1 MSADMPP
8 RDPGHRPDRDRRHF
22 ERRRKAA
29 LAGLHLPT
37 EQELLEGMPFLA
49 NDIRQDMQA
58 FAERLMP
65 RLRKRAD
72 HVHFAAVVNC
82 LEQLTVSP
90 GADEVRAL
98 TDILEEA
105 TASLPDGVR
114 SWRLRCRIYLAY
126 LGDHRAAFAL
136 ARDAILMAIAMQSY
150 SKEPATALAMMKA
163 ALGWLFFAT
172 SDPEYAYLG
181 REIRTACRGEPAIMV
196 DHYGG
201 LLVEFVE
208 HQTQEALLAAIAD
221 EETANGKLPAS
232 ETANTP
238 SVSTPTGYPGAAVVS
253 SVVIFSQVGNAN
265 TGEGKKVAKELEGL
279 TGKALPLVPMPDLK
293 AARAA
298 LRAEFPYAADVI
310 DNVLRDVA
318 LRSHVQ
324 IRPTILVGSPGCGKS
339 RFATRLL
346 KVLNLPHDLIP
357 CGGVSD
363 GAFAG
368 TPRRWSTGEP
378 SLPVAL
384 ITRYKA
390 AGPGAILD
398 EIEKVGTSRHNGQAH
413 DALLAFLERET
424 ASRFHDPYVQAPCDL
439 SYVTWLMTANSLEG
453 LSAPLRDRCRV
464 IPFPEAGQDHLAVL
478 SRQILA
484 ELLADQGL
492 DHRWVSPLDEIELEA
507 VTKAWPGGSLRKLR
521 RVIEVILAS
530 RSMRH

>member
-1 MSADMPP
+1 
-8 RDPGHRPDRDRRHF
+8 
-22 ERRRKAA
+22 
-29 LAGLHLPT
+29 
-37 EQELLEGMPFLA
+37 MPFLA
-49 NDIRQDMQA
+49 NDVRQDMQA

-65 RLRKRAD
+65 RLRRKAS
-72 HVHFAAVVNC
+72 HAHFAAAING

-105 TASLPDGVR
+105 TASLPDGVQ
-114 SWRLRCRIYLAY
+114 SWRLRCRIYLAHF
-126 LGDHRAAFAL
+126 GDHRAALAL
-136 ARDAILMAIAMQSY
+136 ARDAILMALAMQSY
-150 SKEPATALAMMKA
+150 SREPATALKMVKA

-172 SDPEYAYLG
+172 SDPGYAYLG
-181 REIRTACRGEPAIMV
+181 REVRVASRAEPARMV

-208 HQTQEALLAAIAD
+208 QQAHEALLATIAD
-221 EETANGKLPAS
+221 EETARGKLAAN

-238 SVSTPTGYPGAAVVS
+238 SVPMPMGSLGAAMS
-253 SVVIFSQVGNAN
+253 TSVVIFNHVGNAN

-279 TGKALPLVPMPDLK
+279 TGKALPLIPVPDLK

-310 DNVLRDVA
+310 DDVLRDVA

-346 KVLNLPHDLIP
+346 TVLNLPHDLIP

-363 GAFAG
+363 GTFAG

-439 SYVTWLMTANSLEG
+439 SYVTWVMTANSLEG
-453 LSAPLRDRCRV
+453 VSAPLRDRCRV
-464 IPFPEAGQDHLAVL
+464 IPFPEPGQDHLPTL
-478 SRQILA
+478 SRQIISGLLA
-484 ELLADQGL
+484 EQGL
-492 DHRWVSPLDEIELEA
+492 DHRWVRPLDEIEVEA

-521 RVIEVILAS
+521 RVIEVILTS
-530 RSMRH
+530 RDVRH

>member
-1 MSADMPP
+1 MPH
-8 RDPGHRPDRDRRHF
+8 RDPGHRPDRDKRHF
-22 ERRRKAA
+22 DRRRKAA

-49 NDIRQDMQA
+49 GDIRQDMQA

-65 RLRKRAD
+65 RLQKKAD
-72 HVHFAAVVNC
+72 RIHFAAVVDC

-98 TDILEEA
+98 TDLLEEA
-105 TASLPDGVR
+105 TVSLPDSAQ

-126 LGDHRAAFAL
+126 LGDHRAALAL
-136 ARDAILMAIAMQSY
+136 ARDAVLMAIAMQSY
-150 SKEPATALAMMKA
+150 SKEPATALKMVKA
-163 ALGWLFFAT
+163 ALGWLFFST

-181 REIRTACRGEPAIMV
+181 REVRVTSRAEPTIMV

-208 HQTQEALLAAIAD
+208 QQAHEALLTAVAD
-221 EETANGKLPAS
+221 EETARGKLAAS

-238 SVSTPTGYPGAAVVS
+238 SVSIPMGSPGAATS
-253 SVVIFSQVGNAN
+253 TSVVIFSHVGNAN
-265 TGEGKKVAKELEGL
+265 TGEGKKVVKELEGL
-279 TGKALPLVPMPDLK
+279 TGRALPLVPMPDLK
-293 AARAA
+293 AARTT

-310 DNVLRDVA
+310 DDVLRDVA
-318 LRSHVQ
+318 LRSYVQ

-384 ITRYKA
+384 IIRYKA

-439 SYVTWLMTANSLEG
+439 SYITWLMTANSLEG

-464 IPFPEAGQDHLAVL
+464 IPFPEPGREHLPIL
-478 SRQILA
+478 SHQIISD
-484 ELLADQGL
+484 LLTEQGL
-492 DHRWVSPLDEIELEA
+492 DCRWATPLDEVETEA
-507 VTKAWPGGSLRKLR
+507 VAAAWSGGSLRKLR
-521 RVIEVILAS
+521 RLVEAVLMS
-530 RSMRH
+530 RDVRH

>member
-1 MSADMPP
+1 MPADMPP
-8 RDPGHRPDRDRRHF
+8 QAPGRSQDRDRKHF

-49 NDIRQDMQA
+49 SDIRQDMQA

-65 RLRKRAD
+65 RLRKRAN
-72 HVHFAAVVNC
+72 HVHFAAVVHG

-98 TDILEEA
+98 TDVLEEA
-105 TASLPDGVR
+105 TTSLPDSAR
-114 SWRLRCRIYLAY
+114 SWRLRCRIYLAH
-126 LGDHRAAFAL
+126 LGDHRAALAL
-136 ARDAILMAIAMQSY
+136 ARDTVLMATALGSFP
-150 SKEPATALAMMKA
+150 KEPATALEMVKA
-163 ALGWLFFAT
+163 ALGWLVFAT
-172 SDPEYAYLG
+172 SDPEYVYLG
-181 REIRTACRGEPAIMV
+181 REVRVASRAEPAIMV

-208 HQTQEALLAAIAD
+208 QQAHEALLTAIAD
-221 EETANGKLPAS
+221 EETARGKLAAS

-238 SVSTPTGYPGAAVVS
+238 SVSIPMGSPGVAMS
-253 SVVIFSQVGNAN
+253 TSVVIFSHVGNAN

-310 DNVLRDVA
+310 DDVLRDVA
-318 LRSHVQ
+318 PRSHVQ

-346 KVLNLPHDLIP
+346 KVLNLPHDMIP

-363 GAFAG
+363 GTFAG
-368 TPRRWSTGEP
+368 TSRRWSTGEP

-439 SYVTWLMTANSLEG
+439 SHVTWLMTANSLEG

-464 IPFPEAGQDHLAVL
+464 IPFPEPGRDHLPTL

-521 RVIEVILAS
+521 RVIDVILAS

>member
-1 MSADMPP
+1 
-8 RDPGHRPDRDRRHF
+8 
-22 ERRRKAA
+22 
-29 LAGLHLPT
+29 
-37 EQELLEGMPFLA
+37 MPFLA
-49 NDIRQDMQA
+49 GDIRQDMQA

-65 RLRKRAD
+65 RLRKRAN
-72 HVHFAAVVNC
+72 HVHFAAVLNC

-90 GADEVRAL
+90 SADEVRAL
-98 TDILEEA
+98 TDSLEEA
-105 TASLPDGVR
+105 APRLPDGVQ
-114 SWRLRCRIYLAY
+114 SWRLRCRIYLAH
-126 LGDHRAAFAL
+126 LSDHRAALAL
-136 ARDAILMAIAMQSY
+136 ARDAVLMALAMQSY
-150 SKEPATALAMMKA
+150 SREPATALKMVKA

-181 REIRTACRGEPAIMV
+181 REVRVTSRAEAAIMV

-208 HQTQEALLAAIAD
+208 QQAHEALLTAIAD
-221 EETANGKLPAS
+221 EETARGKLAAS

-238 SVSTPTGYPGAAVVS
+238 SDSIPMGSPGVAMST
-253 SVVIFSQVGNAN
+253 SVVIFSHVGNAN

-279 TGKALPLVPMPDLK
+279 TGRALPLVPMPDLQ

-310 DNVLRDVA
+310 DDVLRDVA
-318 LRSHVQ
+318 VRSHVQ

-363 GAFAG
+363 GSFAG

-378 SLPVAL
+378 SLPMAL

-398 EIEKVGTSRHNGQAH
+398 EIEKVGTSRHNGQVH

-464 IPFPEAGQDHLAVL
+464 VPFPEPGREHLPILA
-478 SRQILA
+478 RQVMSDILA
-484 ELLADQGL
+484 EQGL
-492 DHRWVSPLDEIELEA
+492 DCRWGSSLDGIEIEA
-507 VTKAWPGGSLRKLR
+507 VMKAWPGGSLRKLR

-530 RSMRH
+530 RDVRH

>member
-1 MSADMPP
+1 MSADRPP
-8 RDPGHRPDRDRRHF
+8 RDPNHRPDRDRRHF
-22 ERRRKAA
+22 DRRRKAA

-37 EQELLEGMPFLA
+37 EQELLEGMPFLGD
-49 NDIRQDMQA
+49 DIQQDMQA

-65 RLRKRAD
+65 RLRRRARHA
-72 HVHFAAVVNC
+72 HVAAVVTC

-98 TDILEEA
+98 ADMLKEDR
-105 TASLPDGVR
+105 ASLPPGVR
-114 SWRLRCRIYLAY
+114 SWRLRCRIYLAH
-126 LGDHRAAFAL
+126 LGDHRAVLAL
-136 ARDAILMAIAMQSY
+136 ARDTVLLAITLEAY
-150 SKEPATALAMMKA
+150 PDERATALKMVKA
-163 ALGWLFFAT
+163 TLGWLFYGT

-181 REIRTACRGEPAIMV
+181 HALPVPCRREPATMV
-196 DHYGG
+196 DRFGQ
-201 LLVEFVE
+201 LLIEFVE
-208 HQTQEALLAAIAD
+208 HQALLAMVD
-221 EETANGKLPAS
+221 SGETASGKLPANEPAKGPGGSSPTERS
-232 ETANTP
+232 EIAM
-238 SVSTPTGYPGAAVVS
+238 STSA
-253 SVVIFSQVGNAN
+253 VIFSHVGNAN
-265 TGEGKKVAKELEGL
+265 TGEGKKVVKELEGL
-279 TGKALPLVPMPDLK
+279 TGKALPLVPVPDLK

-310 DNVLRDVA
+310 DEVLRDVA

-324 IRPTILVGSPGCGKS
+324 LRPTILVGTPGCGKS

-346 KVLNLPHDLIP
+346 KVLNLPHDMIP

-363 GAFAG
+363 GTFAG

-378 SLPVAL
+378 SLPFAL

-439 SYVTWLMTANSLEG
+439 SHVTWLMTANSLEG

-464 IPFPEAGQDHLAVL
+464 LPFPEPGRDHLPIL
-478 SRQILA
+478 SRQIISDILA
-484 ELLADQGL
+484 EQGL
-492 DHRWVSPLDEIELEA
+492 DVRWATPLDEFEAEA
-507 VTKAWPGGSLRKLR
+507 VAAAWPGGSLRKLR
-521 RVIEVILAS
+521 RLVEVVLMS
-530 RSMRH
+530 RDVFH